1 MKMSEKTKGQ
11 PMNGPYDNIIDLP
24 HPTSKKHP
32 RMSMEERAA
41 QFAPFAALTGFGGV
55 IRETGRLTD
64 RRVELG
70 ESDRAELER
79 TLNFLDSQE
88 EEHPAV
94 QVAYFLPDARKEG
107 GAYVT
112 VTGRL
117 KRIDQTKGML
127 LLQEGT
133 QIPIRDI
140 RSVGIIGPSR
150 E

>member
-1 MKMSEKTKGQ
+1 MS
-11 PMNGPYDNIIDLP
+11 GPYEDISHLP

-41 QFAPFAALTGFGGV
+41 QFSPFAALTGFGGV

-64 RRVELG
+64 ARVELG

-79 TLNFLDSQE
+79 ALNFLDSQE
-88 EEHPAV
+88 EEHPLV
-94 QVAYFLPDARKEG
+94 QAMYFLPDARKEG

-117 KRIDQTKGML
+117 KRIDQVEGVL
-127 LLQEGT
+127 LLQEGVRV
-133 QIPIRDI
+133 PIRDI
-140 RSVGIIGPSR
+140 REVRVASLSP

>member
-1 MKMSEKTKGQ
+1 
-11 PMNGPYDNIIDLP
+11 MNGPYDNIIDLP

-94 QVAYFLPDARKEG
+94 QAAYFLPDARKEG

>member
-1 MKMSEKTKGQ
+1 
-11 PMNGPYDNIIDLP
+11 MNGPYDNIIDLP

-127 LLQEGT
+127 LIQEGT

>member
-1 MKMSEKTKGQ
+1 
-11 PMNGPYDNIIDLP
+11 MNGPYDNIIDLP

-70 ESDRAELER
+70 ESDRVELER

>member
-1 MKMSEKTKGQ
+1 
-11 PMNGPYDNIIDLP
+11 MNGPYDDIIHLP

-41 QFAPFAALTGFGGV
+41 QFSPFAALTGFGGV
-55 IRETGRLTD
+55 IQETGRLTD
-64 RRVELG
+64 ARVELG
-70 ESDRAELER
+70 ESDRAELEQ

-88 EEHPAV
+88 EEHPLV
-94 QVAYFLPDARKEG
+94 QVTYFLPDERKEG

-117 KRIDQTKGML
+117 KRIDQAEGTL
-127 LLQEGT
+127 LLQEGVRV
-133 QIPIRDI
+133 PIRDI
-140 RSVGIIGPSR
+140 REVRVASLSP

>member
-1 MKMSEKTKGQ
+1 
-11 PMNGPYDNIIDLP
+11 MNGPYDNIIDLP

>member
-1 MKMSEKTKGQ
+1 MS
-11 PMNGPYDNIIDLP
+11 GPYEDISYLP

-41 QFAPFAALTGFGGV
+41 QFSPFAALTGFGGV
-55 IRETGRLTD
+55 IQETGRLTD
-64 RRVELG
+64 ARVELG
-70 ESDRAELER
+70 ESDRAELEQ

-88 EEHPAV
+88 EEHPLV
-94 QVAYFLPDARKEG
+94 QAMYFLPDARKEG

-117 KRIDQTKGML
+117 KRIDQAEGTL
-127 LLQEGT
+127 LLQEGMR
-133 QIPIRDI
+133 IPIRDI

>member
-1 MKMSEKTKGQ
+1 
-11 PMNGPYDNIIDLP
+11 MNGPYDDIIHLP

-41 QFAPFAALTGFGGV
+41 QFSPFAALTGFGGV
-55 IRETGRLTD
+55 IQETGRLTD

-88 EEHPAV
+88 EEHPLV
-94 QVAYFLPDARKEG
+94 QVTYFLPDARKEG
-107 GAYVT
+107 GAYIT
-112 VTGRL
+112 VTGHL
-117 KRIDQTKGML
+117 KRIDQVEGML
-127 LLQEGT
+127 LLQEGVRV
-133 QIPIRDI
+133 PIRDI
-140 RSVGIIGPSR
+140 REVRVANLSQ

>member
-1 MKMSEKTKGQ
+1 MS
-11 PMNGPYDNIIDLP
+11 GPYEDISHLP

-32 RMSMEERAA
+32 PMSLEARAA
-41 QFAPFAALTGFGGV
+41 QFSPFAALSGLGGV
-55 IRETGRLTD
+55 IQETGRLTD

-79 TLNFLDSQE
+79 TLNFLDLQE
-88 EEHPAV
+88 EEHPLV
-94 QVAYFLPDARKEG
+94 QVTYFLPDARKEG

-117 KRIDQTKGML
+117 KRIDQAEGTL
-127 LLQEGT
+127 LLQEGMR
-133 QIPIRDI
+133 IPIRDI
-140 RSVGIIGPSR
+140 RSVGITGPSR

>member
-1 MKMSEKTKGQ
+1 MS
-11 PMNGPYDNIIDLP
+11 GPYEDISHLP

-41 QFAPFAALTGFGGV
+41 QFSPFAALTGFGGV
-55 IRETGRLTD
+55 IQETGRLTD

-88 EEHPAV
+88 EEHPLV
-94 QVAYFLPDARKEG
+94 QAMYFLPDARKEG
-107 GAYVT
+107 GSYVT
-112 VTGRL
+112 VTGHL
-117 KRIDQTKGML
+117 KRIDQVEGVL
-127 LLQEGT
+127 LLQEGVRV
-133 QIPIRDI
+133 PIRDI
-140 RSVGIIGPSR
+140 REVRVASLSP

>member
-1 MKMSEKTKGQ
+1 MAKAF
-11 PMNGPYDNIIDLP
+11 PYEDILHLP

-41 QFAPFAALTGFGGV
+41 QFSPFAALTGFGGV
-55 IRETGRLTD
+55 IQETGRLTD

-88 EEHPAV
+88 EEHPLV
-94 QVAYFLPDARKEG
+94 QVTYFLPDERKEG

-117 KRIDQTKGML
+117 KRIDQVENL
-127 LLQEGT
+127 LLVGSYR
-133 QIPIRDI
+133 IPIEELRE
-140 RSVGIIGPSR
+140 VCLPNEKAPSGS
-150 E
+150 

>member
-1 MKMSEKTKGQ
+1 MS
-11 PMNGPYDNIIDLP
+11 GPYEDISHLP

-41 QFAPFAALTGFGGV
+41 QFSPFAALTGFGGV

-64 RRVELG
+64 ARVELG

-88 EEHPAV
+88 EEHPLV
-94 QVAYFLPDARKEG
+94 QATFFLPDERKEG

-117 KRIDQTKGML
+117 KRIDQVEGVL
-127 LLQEGT
+127 LLQEGVRV
-133 QIPIRDI
+133 PIRDI
-140 RSVGIIGPSR
+140 REVRVASLSP

>member
-1 MKMSEKTKGQ
+1 
-11 PMNGPYDNIIDLP
+11 MNGPYDDIIHLP

-41 QFAPFAALTGFGGV
+41 QFSPFAALTGFGGV
-55 IRETGRLTD
+55 IQETGRLTD

-79 TLNFLDSQE
+79 ALNFLDSQE
-88 EEHPAV
+88 EEHPLV
-94 QVAYFLPDARKEG
+94 QAMYFLPDARKEG

-117 KRIDQTKGML
+117 KRIDHAEGTL
-127 LLQEGT
+127 LLQEGMR
-133 QIPIRDI
+133 IPIRDI
-140 RSVGIIGPSR
+140 RSVGITGPSR

>member
-1 MKMSEKTKGQ
+1 MS
-11 PMNGPYDNIIDLP
+11 GPYEDISHLP

-41 QFAPFAALTGFGGV
+41 QFSPFAALTGFGGV
-55 IRETGRLTD
+55 IQETGRLTD
-64 RRVELG
+64 ARVELG

-79 TLNFLDSQE
+79 ALNFLDSQE
-88 EEHPAV
+88 EEHPLV
-94 QVAYFLPDARKEG
+94 QAMYFLPDARKEG

-117 KRIDQTKGML
+117 KRIDQVEGVL
-127 LLQEGT
+127 LLQEGVRV
-133 QIPIRDI
+133 PIRDI
-140 RSVGIIGPSR
+140 REVRVASLSP

>member
-1 MKMSEKTKGQ
+1 MS
-11 PMNGPYDNIIDLP
+11 GPYEDISHLP

-41 QFAPFAALTGFGGV
+41 QFSPFAALTGFGGV
-55 IRETGRLTD
+55 IQETGRLTD
-64 RRVELG
+64 ARVELG
-70 ESDRAELER
+70 ESDRAELEQ

-88 EEHPAV
+88 EEHPLV
-94 QVAYFLPDARKEG
+94 QVTYFLPDERKEG

-117 KRIDQTKGML
+117 KRIDQAEGTL
-127 LLQEGT
+127 LLQEGVRV
-133 QIPIRDI
+133 PIRDI
-140 RSVGIIGPSR
+140 REVRVASLSP

>member
-1 MKMSEKTKGQ
+1 
-11 PMNGPYDNIIDLP
+11 MNGPYDDIIHLP

-41 QFAPFAALTGFGGV
+41 QFSPFAALTGFGGV
-55 IRETGRLTD
+55 IQETGRLTD

-88 EEHPAV
+88 EEHPLV
-94 QVAYFLPDARKEG
+94 QVTYFLPDERKEG

-117 KRIDQTKGML
+117 KRIDQVENL
-127 LLQEGT
+127 LLVGSYR
-133 QIPIRDI
+133 IPIEELRE
-140 RSVGIIGPSR
+140 VCLPNEKAPSGS
-150 E
+150 

>member
-1 MKMSEKTKGQ
+1 MAKAF
-11 PMNGPYDNIIDLP
+11 PYEDILHLP

-41 QFAPFAALTGFGGV
+41 QFSPFAALTGFGGV
-55 IRETGRLTD
+55 IQEAGRLTD

-88 EEHPAV
+88 EEHPLV
-94 QVAYFLPDARKEG
+94 QVTYFLPDERKEG
-107 GAYVT
+107 GSYVT

-117 KRIDQTKGML
+117 KRIDQVEDVL
-127 LLQEGT
+127 LVGSYR
-133 QIPIRDI
+133 IPIEELRE
-140 RSVGIIGPSR
+140 VCLPNEKTPSGS
-150 E
+150 

>member
-1 MKMSEKTKGQ
+1 MS
-11 PMNGPYDNIIDLP
+11 GPYEDISHLP

-41 QFAPFAALTGFGGV
+41 QFSPFAALTGFGGV

-64 RRVELG
+64 ARVELG

-79 TLNFLDSQE
+79 ALNFLDSQE
-88 EEHPAV
+88 EEHPLV
-94 QVAYFLPDARKEG
+94 QAMYFLPDERKEG

-117 KRIDQTKGML
+117 KRIDQVEGVL
-127 LLQEGT
+127 LLQEGVRV
-133 QIPIRDI
+133 PIRDI
-140 RSVGIIGPSR
+140 REVRVASLSP